1 MPKLTCIC
9 GYEIVL
15 HGIPCPAEFALVP
28 DVLKEPIVDKLVA
41 AHATRGDFETRA
53 YLALSH
59 TETPGILQAIEC
71 RNCFCL
77 AIFARASDRTVAYW
91 YARESGGEGGGDP
104 TEALASLTERLR
116 DGKR

>member
-1 MPKLTCIC
+1 MPKLTCVC
-9 GYEIVL
+9 GYEIPL
-15 HGIPCPAEFALVP
+15 SGIPCPAEFALVP
-28 DVLKEPIVDKLVA
+28 DVLMEPIVDKLVA
-41 AHATRGDFETRA
+41 AHAKRGDFETHA

-71 RNCFCL
+71 RSCFRL

-91 YARESGGEGGGDP
+91 YTRENTTEGEPD
-104 TEALASLTERLR
+104 EALAALVEGLR

>member
-9 GYEIVL
+9 GHEIVL
-15 HGIPCPAEFALVP
+15 SGIPSRPEFALVP
-28 DVLKEPIVDKLVA
+28 DVLLEPIVDKLVA
-41 AHATRGDFETRA
+41 AHAQRGDFETRA

-71 RNCFCL
+71 PSCFRL
-77 AIFARASDRTVAYW
+77 AIFARASDRTVAWW
-91 YARESGGEGGGDP
+91 YARETGGDGDP
-104 TEALASLTERLR
+104 AEARASLVDRLR